1 MTGGDF
7 TQEAY
12 EALRSAYAGELTG
25 QDEQEIQG
33 VQVMGQ
39 RMTMET
45 LPVDSPWRGKIESW
59 EYPTGKSAYSDGPQK
74 SPQEV
79 LELMRE
85 AAAERDL
92 AQASEEDEEL
102 DVEGMSDEE
111 LDALLD
117 EVLNDDEE
125 LDALLDEVLNDDE
138 EGDNA
143 VEATDEE
150 EEDEDED
157 EEMTDEELDDF
168 VDKLLADEEEESVEE
183 ADEEVTEE
191 AEEPAEELDESP
203 DPEEIASEIAA
214 LREQI
219 EGLKFLPE

>member
-45 LPVDSPWRGKIESW
+45 LPVDSPWRDKIKAW
-59 EYPTGKSAYSDGPQK
+59 EYPNGKSAYADGPQK

-92 AQASEEDEEL
+92 AQASEEDEEP

-117 EVLNDDEE
+117 EVLSDDKEGDSAPEATEEDEE
-125 LDALLDEVLNDDE
+125 DE
-138 EGDNA
+138 
-143 VEATDEE
+143 DEE
-150 EEDEDED
+150 EED
-157 EEMTDEELDDF
+157 EMTDEELDKF
-168 VDKLLADEEEESVEE
+168 VDELLSVDDEDDVAD
-183 ADEEVTEE
+183 E
-191 AEEPAEELDESP
+191 AEEPDESP

-219 EGLKFLPE
+219 ESLKFLPE

>member
-45 LPVDSPWRGKIESW
+45 LPVDSPWRDKIEAW
-59 EYPTGKSAYSDGPQK
+59 EYPDGKSAYKDGPQK

-92 AQASEEDEEL
+92 AQASGEDEEP

-117 EVLNDDEE
+117 EVLS
-125 LDALLDEVLNDDE
+125 DDE
-138 EGDNA
+138 EGDSA
-143 VEATDEE
+143 PEATEEDEEDEE
-150 EEDEDED
+150 EED
-157 EEMTDEELDDF
+157 EMTDEELDKF
-168 VDKLLADEEEESVEE
+168 VDELLSVDDEDDEDDVAD
-183 ADEEVTEE
+183 E
-191 AEEPAEELDESP
+191 AEEPDESP

>member
-39 RMTMET
+39 KMTMET
-45 LPVDSPWRGKIESW
+45 LPVDSPWRDKIEAW
-59 EYPTGKSAYSDGPQK
+59 EYPDGKSAYKDGPQK

-92 AQASEEDEEL
+92 AQASGEEEEP
-102 DVEGMSDEE
+102 DIDDMSDEE

-117 EVLNDDEE
+117 EVLSEDEE
-125 LDALLDEVLNDDE
+125 DD
-138 EGDNA
+138 
-143 VEATDEE
+143 E

-157 EEMTDEELDDF
+157 EEEEDEEEYEDEMTDEELDKF
-168 VDKLLADEEEESVEE
+168 VDELLSVDDEDDVAEEPV
-183 ADEEVTEE
+183 DE
-191 AEEPAEELDESP
+191 AEEPAEEPDESP

-219 EGLKFLPE
+219 ECLKFLPE

>member
-45 LPVDSPWRGKIESW
+45 LPVDSPWRDKIEAW
-59 EYPTGKSAYSDGPQK
+59 EYPNGKSAYADGPQK

-92 AQASEEDEEL
+92 AQASEEDEEP

-117 EVLNDDEE
+117 EVLS
-125 LDALLDEVLNDDE
+125 DDE
-138 EGDNA
+138 EGDGA
-143 VEATDEE
+143 PEAT

-157 EEMTDEELDDF
+157 EEEEDEMTDEELDKF
-168 VDKLLADEEEESVEE
+168 VDELLSVDDEDEDDEDDEDDVADV
-183 ADEEVTEE
+183 ADGLW
-191 AEEPAEELDESP
+191 AGESP

-219 EGLKFLPE
+219 ECLKFLPE